1 MIEDLSKFACRPE
14 EQSQELP
21 SHSSE
26 EDINEE
32 ESTAEKNLEKI
43 QNLSLPADIIV
54 NWHKIRYTATRIK
67 YSPTRIRSI
76 NFFSNIS
83 YTGINKNDFYNENF
97 TLDVYVL
104 LVKNLNPFS
113 LSRKISDKLKQ
124 EMVYMLWREC
134 IPSDFYEYICKEKN
148 FVYLNGRDVGQPS
161 VLKIVGNFIDQ
172 GKKNIWLLQES
183 LARHKDIFQY
193 VYSHVFPEIYATSE
207 KRGLIWR
214 AISTSYSNCTEIT
227 WRSDNTSSQKVH
239 QTTNMMIEKKHSNSN
254 KNQLKTLMNS
264 ATLKKPNWKKAEIQS
279 AEKRE
284 WKEEKRAEKQK
295 LKLEENKIKKGE
307 MWNRINKLN
316 GEFKKLKQAK
326 KNEKKMSSTV
336 INKL

>member
-1 MIEDLSKFACRPE
+1 MMEDLSKFVCRPE

-172 GKKNIWLLQES
+172 GKK
-183 LARHKDIFQY
+183 IFDC
-193 VYSHVFPEIYATSE
+193 SKNLWRATKTFSNMSTRTCFLRSTQPQKNE
-207 KRGLIWR
+207 GSIWR

-239 QTTNMMIEKKHSNSN
+239 RTTNMTIEKKHSNSN
-254 KNQLKTLMNS
+254 KNQLKNLMNS

>member
-1 MIEDLSKFACRPE
+1 MDDLSKFVCQPE

-32 ESTAEKNLEKI
+32 ESTAEKNLEKT

-134 IPSDFYEYICKEKN
+134 IPSDFYKYICKEKN

-207 KRGLIWR
+207 KRGFDLKSNFHIIFKLYQDKM
-214 AISTSYSNCTEIT
+214 AIRQHQLAKSPSNYEHDDRKETFEFE
-227 WRSDNTSSQKVH
+227 QKPIK
-239 QTTNMMIEKKHSNSN
+239 NFNEFSN
-254 KNQLKTLMNS
+254 
-264 ATLKKPNWKKAEIQS
+264 AEEAELKKSRNSICWEERMKRRKTSWKTKVKIR
-279 AEKRE
+279 RE
-284 WKEEKRAEKQK
+284 
-295 LKLEENKIKKGE
+295 
-307 MWNRINKLN
+307 
-316 GEFKKLKQAK
+316 
-326 KNEKKMSSTV
+326 
-336 INKL
+336 